1 MEVPDPGTLSED
13 TFIELTDL
21 FFFDKII
28 ENQRKFGIK
37 PEWVPQFND
46 FLSHRESEITEFL
59 LARMMIYHAKGS
71 RKSFSA
77 LSMTVKF

>member
-37 PEWVPQFND
+37 PE
-46 FLSHRESEITEFL
+46 
-59 LARMMIYHAKGS
+59 
-71 RKSFSA
+71 
-77 LSMTVKF
+77 